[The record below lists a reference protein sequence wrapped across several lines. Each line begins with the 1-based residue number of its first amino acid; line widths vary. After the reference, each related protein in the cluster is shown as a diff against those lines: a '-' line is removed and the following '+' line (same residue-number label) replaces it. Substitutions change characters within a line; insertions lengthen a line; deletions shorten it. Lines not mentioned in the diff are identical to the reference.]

1 MDSTRHGPL
10 SSSSKGSRCISA
22 RRSSGTSLAS
32 SGNRARSVVGSRR
45 TSIRPATLGRR
56 KITNNCVSSAWPVPA
71 VVRHVRLLVDRPQ
84 AVELVEGSGWD
95 VNEETSLREAAC
107 ALVPGESGLPVD
119 AVNEHKALVAGLR
132 P

>member
-1 MDSTRHGPL
+1 MY
-10 SSSSKGSRCISA
+10 
-22 RRSSGTSLAS
+22 
-32 SGNRARSVVGSRR
+32 
-45 TSIRPATLGRR
+45 LGEE
-56 KITNNCVSSAWPVPA
+56 
-71 VVRHVRLLVDRPQ
+71 VVRHQLGELGKSSAIGSRLAADFHPPGDAGTSQDHQQLRLQRLARTGSGETLRLLVDRPQ